1 MELCQGR
8 VKSDI
13 RVRFFTERVIRYWN
27 RFSRAVVMAP
37 SLPDFKKRLDNT
49 ARYKV
54 RFLGGPLWN
63 QELELMIRVGSSQL
77 GIFYD
82 SMKCRL
88 IHAY

>member
-27 RFSRAVVMAP
+27 RFSRAAVMAP

-54 RFLGGPLWN
+54 
-63 QELELMIRVGSSQL
+63 
-77 GIFYD
+77 
-82 SMKCRL
+82 
-88 IHAY
+88 